1 MELLIYDSNAHPTLS
16 GGWPTKSRDANF
28 ETLAKQ
34 IEDEYILGASAVG
47 LWAVESY
54 EHRAFAQTCKQYEK
68 IVPVAGFAPNMGTSI
83 KDELTELKA
92 LGFKGIKIHPCSCHS
107 DLVADRDRYIETF
120 VHAEEL
126 GLIPGDRIAAV
137 KATRPDGKTDWIYPD
152 SLSELIAI
160 VRGPDF
166 IRDGENIWILREDSS
181 FRGSLLL
188 EGA

>member
-1 MELLIYDSNAHPTLS
+1 LSEGAKVELTVRNKNKMRNATITLASSREQDTRGLLGFDARRSLIYVRERGRRRGVTVLEITQVFPDS
-16 GGWPTKSRDANF
+16 R
-28 ETLAKQ
+28 
-34 IEDEYILGASAVG
+34 
-47 LWAVESY
+47 
-54 EHRAFAQTCKQYEK
+54 
-68 IVPVAGFAPNMGTSI
+68 
-83 KDELTELKA
+83 
-92 LGFKGIKIHPCSCHS
+92 
-107 DLVADRDRYIETF
+107 
-120 VHAEEL
+120 AEEL